1 MSRIYSQHIFL
12 FPFTIEL
19 QEFVGEESSRE
30 RLRIIHNKLNNSKWE
45 YKPFQISLEVNRP
58 ENFPYSD
65 DEIWTYN
72 EYNYFYDYIRDT
84 LYTKEKSEE
93 LFADNKSHVSL
104 YYEREIA
111 PGDEITYYIKGDI
124 PIQFTLKVDNVS
136 LRIFETGIGILS
148 LTLYNTCYKS
158 FEDVLKIN
166 DFGRRIYP
174 QFLGAGGLKYP
185 VDATKGVF
193 LCDKIVFNACGINI
207 SEEFITKDF
216 VNNTCKYANYIEE
229 LLKPLNPLD
238 CKSIID
244 DRMYT
249 LCWHE
254 NDDLMKSLKM
264 NNEHGHNYE
273 KNEKWY
279 QYVFIDG
286 KSPLIAHEEFKNK
299 LIVQTTYNRFT
310 DWGTLFGV
318 SRYSFM
324 CLCGVDPYNDFPY
337 KNIRNHMQKQYYQ
350 MAVLLLAQRAS
361 IIQFNNEIEKIA
373 FQPTK
378 IECQNKEEE
387 ENDKYNEE
395 EFNQILK
402 EVKKL
407 ENLDIRVMNFINR
420 MTYNEITP
428 QEQGIELYNMAL
440 ENMQIPN
447 QLNILKRKINDL
459 HLNTDQILERFSLE
473 IENKRTVSER
483 RKRKFFNK
491 ITLILLIFTP
501 LTFYSTFAK
510 IIKPLIIPP
519 DWIGTTF
526 LKNIFKPAWSI
537 VFLLF
542 IYLLL
547 YCLVNDNYSNKK
559 RYPKSPW
566 FYPLRA
572 LLQQFYDFKSV
583 PDNGLLKAKIFLDVL
598 LFLLIILSYQ
608 TIFNF
613 FGYLFTLIGVLW
625 QPLQ

>member
-19 QEFVGEESSRE
+19 DEFKSEDSPME
-30 RLRIIHNKLNNSKWE
+30 RLKKIHDKLDKSDWQ
-45 YKPFQISLEVNRP
+45 YRPFQISLEVNRP

-84 LYTKEKSEE
+84 LYTKEKSKE
-93 LFADNKSHVSL
+93 LFAKGKSHVSL
-104 YYEREIA
+104 YYERETY
-111 PGDEITYYIKGDI
+111 PSDEITYYIKGEI
-124 PIQFTLKVDNVS
+124 PSQYTLKVDNVS

-158 FEDVLKIN
+158 FEDILKIN

-185 VDATKGVF
+185 VDATKGAF

-207 SEEFITKDF
+207 TEEFITKDF
-216 VNNTCKYANYIEE
+216 LNNTGKYANYIEE
-229 LLKPLNPLD
+229 LLKPLNPLN

-254 NDDLMKSLKM
+254 NEELMKILK
-264 NNEHGHNYE
+264 NKNDLGYIYE
-273 KNEKWY
+273 NNEKWY
-279 QYVFIDG
+279 QYIFIDG
-286 KSPLIAHEEFKNK
+286 GEPLIYHTGLMNA
-299 LIVQTTYNRFT
+299 LINQSTYNRFAEK
-310 DWGTLFGV
+310 GTLYGLT
-318 SRYSFM
+318 RYSFVS
-324 CLCGVDPYNDFPY
+324 LSDSNDY
-337 KNIRNHMQKQYYQ
+337 AYYVIRNHMQKQYYQ

-378 IECQNKEEE
+378 IEHQNKEEE
-387 ENDKYNEE
+387 ENDKKNEE
-395 EFNQILK
+395 EFNQILI

-420 MTYNEITP
+420 TTYNEITP

-542 IYLLL
+542 IYVLL
-547 YCLVNDNYSNKK
+547 YCLVNDDYSNKK

-608 TIFNF
+608 AIFNF